1 MGPFCLFSV
10 RFCFSFEGSVGMD
23 RGHCRVRG
31 EGTLTLVVVGRKGG
45 LVGVMDLG
53 TARECWS
60 APGVTWCLGTKGEEY
75 RA

>member
-1 MGPFCLFSV
+1 M
-10 RFCFSFEGSVGMD
+10 RE
-23 RGHCRVRG
+23 
-31 EGTLTLVVVGRKGG
+31 GG

-60 APGVTWCLGTKGEEY
+60 APGVTWRLGRKEEEY